1 MDRGTGTGREGD
13 GQVEEL
19 EDGQT
24 DRDRGERVRDR
35 GTRRKSLGQRHRYRD
50 RERGIVTRTRM
61 SRVTGTEGYG
71 QRPAHGQ
78 TERDRNKG
86 TGTGTE

>member
-1 MDRGTGTGREGD
+1 MGTGTGREGD

-35 GTRRKSLGQRHRYRD
+35 GTRGKSLGQRHRYRD
-50 RERGIVTRTRM
+50 RERGTVTRT
-61 SRVTGTEGYG
+61 SRVTGTEEHG
-71 QRPAHGQ
+71 QRPTHGQ